1 MELLAEIVSRLA
13 SLLGVI
19 YLALLC
25 GVGVLL
31 SALSLSGT
39 WLVVVAAVSVFLVR
53 GGFPGLGTVLTFVY
67 LAILVEVAEYVL
79 SFWGVKKPSG
89 SNRAAIVALAGSMV
103 GLALGG
109 LLLFPVVGAIVG
121 IPLGGLAAIYFYE
134 RYREQTVGPSLR
146 VAMGVILTRFGV
158 TLLKLAVTMG
168 MTVWL
173 FAGILR
179 S

>member
-1 MELLAEIVSRLA
+1 MDWLLDILSRLV
-13 SLLGVI
+13 SLAGII

-31 SALSLSGT
+31 SLLALSGT
-39 WLVVVAAVSVFLVR
+39 WLVVVAAISAFLVR

-79 SFWGVKKPSG
+79 GYWGVRKQGG
-89 SNRAAIVALAGSMV
+89 SNRAALVALAGSMI

-109 LLLFPVVGAIVG
+109 LLAFPVLGSLLG
-121 IPLGGLAAIYFYE
+121 IPVGGFLAVYAYE
-134 RYREQTVGPSLR
+134 RYREQTAAQAAR
-146 VAMGVILTRFGV
+146 VAWGVILARFGV
-158 TLLKLAVTMG
+158 MLLKLTVTMG

>member
-1 MELLAEIVSRLA
+1 MELVGEILARLVSLA
-13 SLLGVI
+13 GLI

-25 GVGVLL
+25 GMGVLL
-31 SALSLSGT
+31 SCLALSGT
-39 WLVVVAAVSVFLVR
+39 WLVVIAAVSAFLVR

-79 SFWGVKKPSG
+79 SFWGVKKQGG
-89 SNRAAIVALAGSMV
+89 SNRAALVALTGSML

-109 LLLFPVVGAIVG
+109 ILAFPLIGALLG
-121 IPLGGLAAIYFYE
+121 IPLGGFAAVYAYE
-134 RYREQTVGPSLR
+134 RFHERTVGQSLR
-146 VAMGVILTRFGV
+146 VAAGVLLARFGV
-158 TLLKLAVTMG
+158 MLMKLTATMG
-168 MTVWL
+168 MTLWL